1 MRFLEEYGVYT
12 FSNEILKE
20 KLSKKILDD
29 IENSISKN
37 KPLSDKSVYLILD
50 VIKNWALENNAR
62 CFSHWFSPFEILET
76 EKQVSFFDMKQNT
89 PSKLSANQ
97 LIKGEVDASSFC
109 SGGLRTTYS
118 ARGYLIWD
126 NTANVFIKNNCLYLP
141 ALFYSKNGE
150 ALDDKIPLIRSMNVL
165 NEISV
170 KLLHLLGLKN
180 IKKVIPF
187 VGIEQE
193 FFLVDNDLYNKR
205 LDLKLNGRTLLGSNE
220 IVKQKYKH
228 HYLSIMNEKVNLF
241 MKDLDEELWKFKM
254 PIKLKHNEGALNQH
268 EVVCF
273 HYPSNIALDNN
284 NLLMKILQETAK
296 KHNLSCLLHEK
307 PFKGLTGSGKHN
319 NWSLIADNDLNLFEF
334 KEENSLVFLSLVA
347 CLIKGV
353 DEFDGLIIASVSSLG
368 NDFRLG
374 GNEAPSSIISIS
386 LGENLSN
393 YINSII
399 EDKPLCEFN
408 RTFKAEEIIN
418 LNVNIDRCDRNRTA
432 FIAFTG
438 NKFEIRGAGSSKSIA
453 LLNTMLNTILS
464 YEMKEMIKLI
474 EEGNKPLDI
483 IKMFLKN
490 HQRRI
495 FEGDCYSNEW
505 EKEAK
510 RRKLSFYKDSLNAF
524 KSFKQLDQIKPLIEL
539 GVYSNVEL
547 DSRFNVLL
555 ECYSRTIQN
564 EALTILNMVKT
575 QIYPISVSYVQ
586 DIITSLNN
594 LKKYD
599 VNYSHLQD
607 ELVILNSL
615 TQKMYISMNELDNLI
630 QTVEGYKGKIFI
642 KAKKWKR
649 EVLEKM
655 NELRLIVDQFEEKID
670 KKKWPIPTYSDLLF
684 DNN

>member
-89 PSKLSANQ
+89 PSKLNANQ

-228 HYLSIMNEKVNLF
+228 HYLSIMNGKVNLF

-284 NLLMKILQETAK
+284 NLLMQILQETAK

-399 EDKPLCEFN
+399 EDKPICEFN

>member
-89 PSKLSANQ
+89 PSKLNANQ

-399 EDKPLCEFN
+399 EDKPICEFN

-418 LNVNIDRCDRNRTA
+418 LNVTIDRCDRNRTA

-474 EEGNKPLDI
+474 EEGKKPLDI

-599 VNYSHLQD
+599 VSYSHLQD

>member
-12 FSNEILKE
+12 FSNKILKE
-20 KLSKKILDD
+20 KLSKNILNDIDD
-29 IENSISKN
+29 SISKN
-37 KPLSDKSVYLILD
+37 KLLSEKSVYLILE

-62 CFSHWFSPFEILET
+62 CFSHWFSPFEILEA
-76 EKQVSFFDMKQNT
+76 EKQVSFFDVNQNT
-89 PSKLSANQ
+89 PFKLNINQ
-97 LIKGEVDASSFC
+97 LIKGEVDASSFY
-109 SGGLRTTYS
+109 SGGLRNTSS
-118 ARGYLIWD
+118 ARGYLVWD
-126 NTANVFIKNNCLYLP
+126 NNANIFIKNNCLYLP
-141 ALFYSKNGE
+141 AFFYSKNGE
-150 ALDDKIPLIRSMNVL
+150 ALDDKIPLIRSMDVL
-165 NEISV
+165 NKISV

-180 IKKVIPF
+180 IKKVVPF

-193 FFLVDNDLYNKR
+193 FFLIEDSLYNKR

-220 IVKQKYKH
+220 IVKQKYKN
-228 HYLSIMNEKVNLF
+228 HYLSVMNEKVNQF

-296 KHNLSCLLHEK
+296 KHNLRCLLHEK

-319 NWSLIADNDLNLFEF
+319 NWSLITDNNLNLFEF
-334 KEENSLVFLSLVA
+334 KEENSVVFLSLVA

-353 DEFDGLIIASVSSLG
+353 DEFEGLITASVSSLG

-374 GNEAPSSIISIS
+374 GDEAPSSIISIS
-386 LGENLSN
+386 LGENLN
-393 YINSII
+393 DYVNSII
-399 EDKPLCEFN
+399 EDKTMSEFN
-408 RTFKAEEIIN
+408 RTFKAEEITK

-490 HQRRI
+490 HQKRI

-505 EKEAK
+505 KKEAK
-510 RRKLSFYKDSLNAF
+510 RRKLSFHKDSLNAF

-547 DSRFNVLL
+547 DSRYNVLL
-555 ECYSRTIQN
+555 ECYSRSIQN

-575 QIYPISVSYVQ
+575 QIYPVSVSYVQ

-599 VNYSHLQD
+599 VSYSHLQD
-607 ELVILNSL
+607 ELLVLNSL
-615 TQKMYISMNELDNLI
+615 SQKMYVSMNELEDLI
-630 QTVEGYKGKIFI
+630 QKVDGYEGKLFV

-649 EVLEKM
+649 EVSEKM

-670 KKKWPIPTYSDLLF
+670 KKKWPIPTYTDLLF

>member
-1 MRFLEEYGVYT
+1 
-12 FSNEILKE
+12 
-20 KLSKKILDD
+20 
-29 IENSISKN
+29 
-37 KPLSDKSVYLILD
+37 
-50 VIKNWALENNAR
+50 
-62 CFSHWFSPFEILET
+62 
-76 EKQVSFFDMKQNT
+76 MKQNA

-284 NLLMKILQETAK
+284 NLLMQILQETAK

-418 LNVNIDRCDRNRTA
+418 LNVTIDRCDRNRTA

-464 YEMKEMIKLI
+464 YEMKEMIKFI

-524 KSFKQLDQIKPLIEL
+524 KSFKQLDQVKPLIEL

-599 VNYSHLQD
+599 VSYSHLQD

>member
-76 EKQVSFFDMKQNT
+76 EKQVSFFDMKQNA

-97 LIKGEVDASSFC
+97 LIKGEVDASSFYC
-109 SGGLRTTYS
+109 GGLRTTYS

-228 HYLSIMNEKVNLF
+228 HYLSIMNGKVNLF

-615 TQKMYISMNELDNLI
+615 TQKMYFSMNELDNLI

-655 NELRLIVDQFEEKID
+655 NELRLIVDQFEDKID

>member
-399 EDKPLCEFN
+399 EDKPICEFN

-418 LNVNIDRCDRNRTA
+418 LNVTIDRCDRNRTA

-599 VNYSHLQD
+599 VSYSHLQN

>member
-76 EKQVSFFDMKQNT
+76 EKQVSFFDMKQNA

-228 HYLSIMNEKVNLF
+228 HYLSIMNGKVNLF

-418 LNVNIDRCDRNRTA
+418 LNVDIDRCDRNRTA

-599 VNYSHLQD
+599 VSYSHLQD